1 MVVAESRSPMPK
13 APARKPRMD
22 RKAVAEETESVIL
35 RAAEEV
41 FSSKGFF
48 GATVAE
54 MVERAGVSRGT
65 FYLYFKNREDVFS
78 ALLSRVV
85 GEMFMLSASRQTG
98 TLQERVESA
107 NRAYL
112 ETFRRHREFMRS
124 VLQVAT
130 FDADVAKA
138 LNRLRGKFIERVRA
152 HLDKCVAR
160 NTIYDIDPTIASF
173 LLVIMVEFTA
183 YAWLS
188 FGWEPNTEEF
198 DFETVVR
205 EASALWSRA
214 VYKSEQLQEG
224 ASPVADP
231 ASF

>member
-1 MVVAESRSPMPK
+1 MSR
-13 APARKPRMD
+13 APVRKPRTD
-22 RKAVAEETESVIL
+22 RKAIAEDTESVIL

-54 MVERAGVSRGT
+54 MVDRAGVSRGT

-85 GEMFMLSASRQTG
+85 GEMFILSASRQTG

-124 VLQVAT
+124 VIQVAT

-138 LNRLRGKFIERVRA
+138 LNELRGKFIERIRA
-152 HLDKCVAR
+152 HLDRCIAR
-160 NTIYDIDPTIASF
+160 GTCYDIDPAVSSF

-183 YAWLS
+183 YSWLS
-188 FGWEPNTEEF
+188 FGWEPNKDGF
-198 DFETVVR
+198 DFDKVVR
-205 EASALWSRA
+205 QVSALWSRA
-214 VYKSEQLQEG
+214 VYKPEPQDG
-224 ASPVADP
+224 AHSP
-231 ASF
+231 ASGDPSPP